1 MLYPRGGFREQELR
15 TAPWVK
21 VFSTQ
26 PITPMDAAQC
36 AAAPW
41 YWAFSPFPFSLAAFP
56 VIVFPYVFCLALIQ
70 PWSLTSRIF

>member
-36 AAAPW
+36 AAAPLVLGLL
-41 YWAFSPFPFSLAAFP
+41 PLPLQLG
-56 VIVFPYVFCLALIQ
+56 CLPCNCVPICVL
-70 PWSLTSRIF
+70 SGFDTTLVTDL